1 MTVTRFAVQGATRTD
16 IIRRTIY
23 KGRNL
28 ATLARMHQR
37 HANARSQPQSTHP
50 HNPTN
55 FPPENVLD
63 NPTSMSRMGM
73 DLDEDTD
80 DESDLDMPETPLWI
94 DLVEEQP
101 DEIDQLIA
109 ADREKHR
116 QRARHYDWDK
126 LLKALTAE
134 YMKLRLE
141 TDNWA
146 SRNCYDNFISCATTC
161 KKKKKKPRL
170 VDLVDICGQRRQLVE
185 FCKCTP
191 DGVRLLQMGY
201 LAGSPVKPQTGFS
214 LPLLIFHNSLW
225 SYCHIGALPFTMA
238 LNHWLEPRTRRL
250 RARKRKHARDLR
262 KPFSAAVDL
271 YRQLE
276 DKRQEIVNVVIQLT
290 PQEVLAFQ
298 SCHACFGPEPPN
310 SADYPETTRA
320 RLVVCLDANFQQRH
334 QMKAGPKSEVLRT
347 PRIFLSQ
354 SLLDS
359 VSEHIRE
366 QEAQGMAPQQ
376 ADRCT
381 EAHKAADDKRNES
394 TWKGCDDT
402 GIMGCCCRHDAGIYF
417 ANIFKSGEQR
427 LYPMAIIQTLLS
439 VIEPK
444 RQVGILYDIG
454 CTMGKYIDRRQLI
467 PEYRSQITFGT
478 SVFHAYAHNWLCQL
492 EFHPRFNK
500 GWGLS
505 DGEGLERMWSYLSP
519 LVSPLRY
526 ATRNHRLAAI
536 SHRLKHH
543 NEKGIK
549 QLPSWLRKKFTKALK
564 RRGQTQ
570 AILSNLLSQ
579 RNPHR
584 SGRNYSVRFFNK
596 QWSKQRTF
604 HADDTQNEHDR
615 RQRLVE
621 FYVREATLE
630 HMRTR
635 LRSPEIFL
643 ATVEEVDQLMNSI
656 VAESARLSDQL
667 VELTGAG
674 LLGTGIGTDEEEEKL
689 RLLLWDAKS
698 KLFVEAVHLQAE
710 REPLNNSHI
719 MGSHLGTKGKE
730 NIIKALQNRRPAVKK
745 IIDSF
750 NRLYSTFQEKFPN
763 RRLSDS
769 HHHPLTY
776 DVFKEWPMDHAFWT
790 DGLYYHSDAPWS
802 TDPNVREGINCILIL
817 GRIQEEFELLAQELA
832 RAMGWAVATY
842 TRFTETVDYITSRI
856 TLINTDPTTVADD
869 LDELGLGA
877 MPRLQKL
884 QLIKQELTRSTSEH
898 ADLLVEWSD
907 NITWLWKRCQPTGNN
922 NHFQQW
928 LAIVEQANLL
938 HLTRNRSHADDVD
951 DWIEEA
957 VLDEGLDDGDDAEEN
972 LIYQFEALRPPGQ
985 VANNDHAE
993 SRPAPALE
1001 D

>member
-116 QRARHYDWDK
+116 QRARHYNWDK

-170 VDLVDICGQRRQLVE
+170 VDLVDIRGQRRQLVE

-191 DGVRLLQMGY
+191 DGVRLLQMASGATAISALSHSPWPSTIGLSLDHVVCV
-201 LAGSPVKPQTGFS
+201 LANANMPETSANLFQQLSTCIV
-214 LPLLIFHNSLW
+214 NS
-225 SYCHIGALPFTMA
+225 
-238 LNHWLEPRTRRL
+238 
-250 RARKRKHARDLR
+250 
-262 KPFSAAVDL
+262 
-271 YRQLE
+271 
-276 DKRQEIVNVVIQLT
+276 KRQEIVNVVIQLT

-298 SCHACFGPEPPN
+298 SCPACFGPKPPN

-467 PEYRSQITFGT
+467 PKYRSQITFGT

>member
-1 MTVTRFAVQGATRTD
+1 
-16 IIRRTIY
+16 
-23 KGRNL
+23 
-28 ATLARMHQR
+28 
-37 HANARSQPQSTHP
+37 
-50 HNPTN
+50 
-55 FPPENVLD
+55 
-63 NPTSMSRMGM
+63 
-73 DLDEDTD
+73 
-80 DESDLDMPETPLWI
+80 
-94 DLVEEQP
+94 
-101 DEIDQLIA
+101 
-109 ADREKHR
+109 
-116 QRARHYDWDK
+116 
-126 LLKALTAE
+126 
-134 YMKLRLE
+134 MKLRLE

-146 SRNCYDNFISCATTC
+146 SGNCYDYFISCSATC
-161 KKKKKKPRL
+161 KKKRKKPRL
-170 VDLVDICGQRRQLVE
+170 VDLVDIRGQRRQLIE

-201 LAGSPVKPQTGFS
+201 LAGSPIKPQTGFS

-225 SYCHIGALPFTMA
+225 SYCNINALPFTMA
-238 LNHWLEPRTRRL
+238 LNHWLEPRSGRL
-250 RARKRKHARDLR
+250 RVRKRKHARDLR

-276 DKRQEIVNVVIQLT
+276 DKRQEIINLVIQLT
-290 PQEVLAFQ
+290 PLEVLAFQ
-298 SCHACFGPEPPN
+298 SCPACFGPEPPN
-310 SADYPETTRA
+310 SAAYPEITRA

-334 QMKAGPKSEVLRT
+334 QMKAGRKTEVLRT
-347 PRIFLSQ
+347 PPIFLSQ

-359 VSEHIRE
+359 VSGHIRE

-402 GIMGCCCRHDAGIYF
+402 GIMGCCCRHDAGVYF

-444 RQVGILYDIG
+444 RPVGILYDIG

-543 NEKGIK
+543 NKRGIK
-549 QLPSWLRKKFTKALK
+549 QLPFWLRRKFTKALK
-564 RRGQTQ
+564 RREQTQ
-570 AILSNLLSQ
+570 AVLSHLLSQ
-579 RNPHR
+579 DNPHR
-584 SGRNYSVRFFNK
+584 NGHNYSVRFFNK
-596 QWSKQRTF
+596 QWNKQCNF
-604 HADDTQNEHDR
+604 QADDTPIEADR
-615 RQRLVE
+615 RRRLVD

-635 LRSPEIFL
+635 LRRPEIFL
-643 ATVEEVDQLMNSI
+643 ATVEEVDELMNSI

-719 MGSHLGTKGKE
+719 LGSHLGTKGKE
-730 NIIKALQNRRPAVKK
+730 NIIKALQNRSGAVKK
-745 IIDSF
+745 LITSF
-750 NRLYSTFQEKFPN
+750 NRLYSTLQEKFPN
-763 RRLSDS
+763 
-769 HHHPLTY
+769 
-776 DVFKEWPMDHAFWT
+776 
-790 DGLYYHSDAPWS
+790 
-802 TDPNVREGINCILIL
+802 
-817 GRIQEEFELLAQELA
+817 Q
-832 RAMGWAVATY
+832 
-842 TRFTETVDYITSRI
+842 
-856 TLINTDPTTVADD
+856 
-869 LDELGLGA
+869 
-877 MPRLQKL
+877 
-884 QLIKQELTRSTSEH
+884 
-898 ADLLVEWSD
+898 
-907 NITWLWKRCQPTGNN
+907 
-922 NHFQQW
+922 
-928 LAIVEQANLL
+928 
-938 HLTRNRSHADDVD
+938 
-951 DWIEEA
+951 
-957 VLDEGLDDGDDAEEN
+957 
-972 LIYQFEALRPPGQ
+972 
-985 VANNDHAE
+985 
-993 SRPAPALE
+993 
-1001 D
+1001 

>member
-1 MTVTRFAVQGATRTD
+1 MSLGLHWDFILTDVQQVSDGNSSDFANVLPTAFGSFRWVTSPGRQSNLKQASLSHSSYSITASGATAISTLSRSPWPS
-16 IIRRTIY
+16 TI
-23 KGRNL
+23 GLSLDRGDCVS
-28 ATLARMHQR
+28 
-37 HANARSQPQSTHP
+37 ANA
-50 HNPTN
+50 N
-55 FPPENVLD
+55 
-63 NPTSMSRMGM
+63 
-73 DLDEDTD
+73 
-80 DESDLDMPETPLWI
+80 I
-94 DLVEEQP
+94 
-101 DEIDQLIA
+101 
-109 ADREKHR
+109 
-116 QRARHYDWDK
+116 
-126 LLKALTAE
+126 
-134 YMKLRLE
+134 
-141 TDNWA
+141 
-146 SRNCYDNFISCATTC
+146 
-161 KKKKKKPRL
+161 
-170 VDLVDICGQRRQLVE
+170 
-185 FCKCTP
+185 
-191 DGVRLLQMGY
+191 
-201 LAGSPVKPQTGFS
+201 
-214 LPLLIFHNSLW
+214 
-225 SYCHIGALPFTMA
+225 
-238 LNHWLEPRTRRL
+238 
-250 RARKRKHARDLR
+250 DLR

-276 DKRQEIVNVVIQLT
+276 DKRQEIINLVIQLT
-290 PQEVLAFQ
+290 PLEVLAFQ
-298 SCHACFGPEPPN
+298 SCPACFGPEPPN
-310 SADYPETTRA
+310 SAAYPEITRA

-334 QMKAGPKSEVLRT
+334 QMKAGRKTEVLRT
-347 PRIFLSQ
+347 PPIFLSQ

-359 VSEHIRE
+359 VSGHIRE

-402 GIMGCCCRHDAGIYF
+402 GIMGCCCRHDAGVYF

-444 RQVGILYDIG
+444 RPVGILYDIG

-543 NEKGIK
+543 NKRGIK
-549 QLPSWLRKKFTKALK
+549 QLPFWLRRKFTKALK
-564 RRGQTQ
+564 RREQTQ
-570 AILSNLLSQ
+570 AVLSHLLSQ
-579 RNPHR
+579 DNPHR
-584 SGRNYSVRFFNK
+584 NGRNYSVRFFNK
-596 QWSKQRTF
+596 QWNKQCNF
-604 HADDTQNEHDR
+604 QADDTPIEADR
-615 RQRLVE
+615 RRRLVD

-635 LRSPEIFL
+635 LRRPEIFL
-643 ATVEEVDQLMNSI
+643 ATVEEVDELMNSI

-674 LLGTGIGTDEEEEKL
+674 LLGTGIGTGKYNLSLLFPKTSCRFFDHRLFISDEEEEKL

-719 MGSHLGTKGKE
+719 LGSHLGTKGKE
-730 NIIKALQNRRPAVKK
+730 NIIKALQNRSGA
-745 IIDSF
+745 
-750 NRLYSTFQEKFPN
+750 
-763 RRLSDS
+763 
-769 HHHPLTY
+769 
-776 DVFKEWPMDHAFWT
+776 EWEMDHAFWT

-832 RAMGWAVATY
+832 RAMGWAVATH
-842 TRFTETVDYITSRI
+842 TRFTDTVDCITKRI
-856 TLINTDPTTVADD
+856 ELINVDPSTLPNR
-869 LDELGLGA
+869 LDELVLGDL
-877 MPRLQKL
+877 RRVEKL
-884 QLIKQELTRSTSEH
+884 NLIKQELIRSTSEH
-898 ADLLVEWSD
+898 ANLVLDWND
-907 NITWLWKRCQPTGNN
+907 NITWLWKRCQPTGNDI
-922 NHFQQW
+922 HFQQW
-928 LAIVEQANLL
+928 LDLVEKANQSQVST
-938 HLTRNRSHADDVD
+938 HHPHANDVD

-957 VLDEGLDDGDDAEEN
+957 VLDEEVDDGDDAEAY
-972 LIYQFEALRPPGQ
+972 LIYQFEGLS
-985 VANNDHAE
+985 NNDHAE
-993 SRPAPALE
+993 SRPAPAVDDQVLAINNQLANSPVTVA
-1001 D
+1001 

>member
-1 MTVTRFAVQGATRTD
+1 
-16 IIRRTIY
+16 
-23 KGRNL
+23 
-28 ATLARMHQR
+28 
-37 HANARSQPQSTHP
+37 
-50 HNPTN
+50 
-55 FPPENVLD
+55 
-63 NPTSMSRMGM
+63 
-73 DLDEDTD
+73 
-80 DESDLDMPETPLWI
+80 
-94 DLVEEQP
+94 
-101 DEIDQLIA
+101 
-109 ADREKHR
+109 
-116 QRARHYDWDK
+116 
-126 LLKALTAE
+126 
-134 YMKLRLE
+134 
-141 TDNWA
+141 
-146 SRNCYDNFISCATTC
+146 
-161 KKKKKKPRL
+161 
-170 VDLVDICGQRRQLVE
+170 
-185 FCKCTP
+185 
-191 DGVRLLQMGY
+191 
-201 LAGSPVKPQTGFS
+201 
-214 LPLLIFHNSLW
+214 
-225 SYCHIGALPFTMA
+225 MA
-238 LNHWLEPRTRRL
+238 LNHWLEPRSRRL
-250 RARKRKHARDLR
+250 RARKRKHVSTARDLR

-298 SCHACFGPEPPN
+298 SCPACFGPEPPN

-366 QEAQGMAPQQ
+366 QEAQGMAPQ
-376 ADRCT
+376 
-381 EAHKAADDKRNES
+381 
-394 TWKGCDDT
+394 
-402 GIMGCCCRHDAGIYF
+402 
-417 ANIFKSGEQR
+417 
-427 LYPMAIIQTLLS
+427 
-439 VIEPK
+439 
-444 RQVGILYDIG
+444 
-454 CTMGKYIDRRQLI
+454 
-467 PEYRSQITFGT
+467 
-478 SVFHAYAHNWLCQL
+478 
-492 EFHPRFNK
+492 
-500 GWGLS
+500 
-505 DGEGLERMWSYLSP
+505 
-519 LVSPLRY
+519 
-526 ATRNHRLAAI
+526 
-536 SHRLKHH
+536 
-543 NEKGIK
+543 
-549 QLPSWLRKKFTKALK
+549 
-564 RRGQTQ
+564 
-570 AILSNLLSQ
+570 Q

-869 LDELGLGA
+869 LD
-877 MPRLQKL
+877 
-884 QLIKQELTRSTSEH
+884 
-898 ADLLVEWSD
+898 DD